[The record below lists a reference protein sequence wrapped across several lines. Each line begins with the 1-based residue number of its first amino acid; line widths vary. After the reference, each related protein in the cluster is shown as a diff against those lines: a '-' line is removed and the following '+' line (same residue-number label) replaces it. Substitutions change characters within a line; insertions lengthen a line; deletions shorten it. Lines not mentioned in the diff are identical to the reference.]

1 MRILNMVVI
10 FNSSPLI
17 NLSKLGKLGII
28 EKLFENVIVPRAV
41 YNEIIV
47 NGSGKEWQSDL
58 ENLFKLKIINIVDVK
73 DKNLVKALRLEIDY
87 GESEVIALA
96 LETNA
101 DLIILDEVDARKVAE
116 MYDLKK
122 NGFIGLL
129 IKAKNKGIIEENL
142 KDIIDE
148 SIKKGFWINKKLYNK
163 IIKHLE

>member
-1 MRILNMVVI
+1 MVVI

-73 DKNLVKALRLEIDY
+73 DKR
-87 GESEVIALA
+87 
-96 LETNA
+96 
-101 DLIILDEVDARKVAE
+101 
-116 MYDLKK
+116 
-122 NGFIGLL
+122 
-129 IKAKNKGIIEENL
+129 
-142 KDIIDE
+142 
-148 SIKKGFWINKKLYNK
+148 
-163 IIKHLE
+163 

>member
-1 MRILNMVVI
+1 MVVI

-47 NGSGKEWQSDL
+47 NGSGKDWQSDL

-73 DKNLVKALRLEIDY
+73 DMNLVKALRLEIDY

-142 KDIIDE
+142 KDMIDE

-163 IIKHLE
+163 IIKQLE